1 MTSVTTLVYA
11 LCLLGSTFAVVGD
24 SHVEWPLSRALRGEL
39 ASRGAVLVLSDAR
52 RGWGIATFLSG
63 RAATL
68 AVVRGSSADVI
79 VVVVGTNDIGISSDV
94 LTARYDELVLVM
106 GDHRWFLVGPPEFR
120 DDVGSDVAD
129 VQRAAVGPSFI
140 DGALTAP
147 RWPVGRA
154 GDGVHLT
161 ITGGAT
167 WARNIVD
174 EIIDSMCGR
183 RSITVR

>member
-79 VVVVGTNDIGISSDV
+79 
-94 LTARYDELVLVM
+94 
-106 GDHRWFLVGPPEFR
+106 
-120 DDVGSDVAD
+120 GSDVAD